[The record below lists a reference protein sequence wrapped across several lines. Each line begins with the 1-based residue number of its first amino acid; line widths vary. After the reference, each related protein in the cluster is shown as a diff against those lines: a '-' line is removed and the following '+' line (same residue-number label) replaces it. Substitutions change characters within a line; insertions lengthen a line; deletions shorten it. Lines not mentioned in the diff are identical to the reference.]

1 MSEQPEAS
9 RPGHQAPSGALLLL
23 LGFAVAVGA
32 GGVPDAVAA
41 QQVQPGMTSVYTQ
54 LVASHFGVPS
64 GEARLLV
71 EDLERA
77 EDLPVVLL
85 LARESGLSPSVI
97 LSRRQRGAP
106 TQHTPWLEVARQ
118 VQLGGG
124 VFYVEIAADQVD
136 DRVRRPMGL
145 FEGTPR
151 AQWAGLDLTDDEV
164 VDLTHVKVLSRHLMV
179 EKGRVLEA
187 RERAGSWVASIPQ
200 LMGVP

>member
-1 MSEQPEAS
+1 VFEQPEAS
-9 RPGHQAPSGALLLL
+9 RPGHQAPPGALLLL

-32 GGVPDAVAA
+32 GVPDALEA

-54 LVASHFGVPS
+54 LVASHFGVSS

-106 TQHTPWLEVARQ
+106 TQHTSWLEVARQ
-118 VQLGGG
+118 IQLGGG
-124 VFYVEIAADQVD
+124 VFHVEIAADQAD

-145 FEGTPR
+145 FERTPR

-187 RERAGSWVASIPQ
+187 REAAGSWVGSIPQ

>member
-1 MSEQPEAS
+1 MSEQPEAN
-9 RPGHQAPSGALLLL
+9 RPVHQALPGALLLL
-23 LGFAVAVGA
+23 LGFAVATGA
-32 GGVPDAVAA
+32 GVPGAVEA

-64 GEARLLV
+64 GEAQLLV
-71 EDLERA
+71 EDLERT
-77 EDLPVVLL
+77 EDLPVVLI

-106 TQHTPWLEVARQ
+106 AQRTPWLEVARQ

-136 DRVRRPMGL
+136 DRVRRPVGL
-145 FEGTPR
+145 FEATPQ

-164 VDLTHVKVLSRHLMV
+164 VDLTHVKVLSRHLTV

-187 RERAGSWVASIPQ
+187 REAAGSWVGSIPQ